1 MAKVCLAPVKQ
12 KCVWRHW
19 LTLSKIRQKRLFLPI
34 RWFGKLRRSFGFG
47 RTLFSCDFF
56 SREIIMLPIQ
66 VFTFPISYVK
76 MNLAKKKK
84 KKLNLGDFFS
94 RNCKAY
100 SIINS
105 NAANVTA
112 CLFTWNFFQPYSSFP
127 WCALIW
133 RIFHQIKT
141 EMKKKITIWQK
152 TLWKITLKGYYAE
165 DLFVKPH
172 NKNLQ
177 ILTLQMDE
185 FLPLLGGIFGWFT
198 LWAKNFVKSK
208 RSVEKREIHTHFS
221 PFNAKILILSV
232 EKQEIHS

>member
-1 MAKVCLAPVKQ
+1 M
-12 KCVWRHW
+12 CVTPLVNIVQNSPKKAFFADSVVWQ
-19 LTLSKIRQKRLFLPI
+19 TSP
-34 RWFGKLRRSFGFG
+34 KLRFRSYTIQLWFFFPWDHNAAHSSFHFPYFL
-47 RTLFSCDFF
+47 RENEFS
-56 SREIIMLPIQ
+56 
-66 VFTFPISYVK
+66 
-76 MNLAKKKK
+76 KKKK